1 MAGYVFSF
9 SSASPNVANFV
20 EIPVDPT
27 DGGYVNSAAGHQ
39 AIDISVISSTT
50 GAAQILSLV
59 WADCDQNKANAPIGV
74 TKVDTIT
81 ATPGARTVNL
91 DGTTTTQGYVC
102 AVSAASSSSSMV
114 RTMGIGP
121 MIDLRTPAVVL
132 PRRRLLI
139 GCTTLSGTVTV
150 IVTPARII

>member
-27 DGGYVNSAAGHQ
+27 EGGYVNPAAGHQ
-39 AIDISVISSTT
+39 AIDISVTSSTT

-59 WADCDQNKANAPIGV
+59 WADCDQNKTNGV
-74 TKVDTIT
+74 LNVSKVDTIT

-102 AVSAASSSSSMV
+102 AVSAASSSSSIV
-114 RTMGIGP
+114 KTIGIGS

-139 GCTTLSGTVTV
+139 GCTTISGTITV
-150 IVTPARII
+150 IVTPTKMI